1 MRAVSARQQ
10 GDTYQER
17 AFMLKACRL
26 LRPHTN
32 VAQVGYEISDVRHFD
47 DIAVKYSEPILDAH
61 GVLISADYYQIKWHV
76 DGSGAITS
84 DALTDPAFMGSKST
98 SLLQRLHEAVETTSA
113 RDECARFNLVTTW
126 GVDHRDRFSKLY
138 SGRDGELRLDVLF
151 EQKRYSRLAQQ
162 WSDHLGIGL
171 ADLKKVLSR
180 LRLCASSMRLD
191 QLTRLLGDSL
201 SNVGL
206 IPIEHGVR
214 SSPYDS
220 LVERLLSEGRHY
232 FTAEGVKKICEREG
246 LWVGDEPNDEAPL
259 AGIRSF
265 TRFAEHME
273 DEVDSLLDLVHLF
286 EGRQIASPEHWNA
299 EVGPRIREFI
309 SKSVVPLGRCQLNL
323 SSHSSVAFAAG
334 YELDPKAGMQVSLV
348 QNTSAGR
355 AIWEVQPESKATG
368 TSPWMVSEVEVNAVA
383 DDVGIVLSVTHDA
396 LPEVLE
402 YVRDYVPGIG
412 RMLIFKIEP
421 EIGPMSIL
429 DGNHAWHLAQETVR
443 VIRGWRPAVASSR
456 PLHVFGAAPNGLV
469 FFLGRL
475 ARSLGQIQLY
485 EHAFDSDWPARYQR
499 SLSLPI
505 DRLND
510 K

>member
-1 MRAVSARQQ
+1 
-10 GDTYQER
+10 
-17 AFMLKACRL
+17 MLKACRL

-47 DIAVKYSEPILDAH
+47 DIAVIYSEPILDAH

-76 DGSGAITS
+76 DGSGAITC
-84 DALTDPAFMGSKST
+84 DALTDPAFIGSKST
-98 SLLQRLHEAVETTSA
+98 SLLQRLHEAVQTTLT

-151 EQKRYSRLAQQ
+151 EQNRFSHLAQQ

-171 ADLKKVLSR
+171 GDLRKVLSR

-220 LVERLLSEGRHY
+220 LVERLLSEGKHY
-232 FTAEGVKKICEREG
+232 FTAEDFQNICEREG
-246 LWVGDEPNDEAPL
+246 LWVGDEPTDETPL
-259 AGIRSF
+259 IGIRSF

-273 DEVDSLLDLVHLF
+273 DEVDSLLDLVDLF
-286 EGRQIASPEHWNA
+286 EGRQIASPEHWNS

-309 SKSVVPLGRCQLNL
+309 SNSVVPLGRCQLNL

-334 YELDPKAGMQVSLV
+334 YELDPKAGTQVSLV

-355 AIWEVQPESKATG
+355 AVWEVQPESQETD
-368 TSPWMVSEVEVNAVA
+368 TSWWKISEVEVNAGA
-383 DDVGIVLSVTHDA
+383 GDVGIVLSVTHDA
-396 LPEVLE
+396 LPEVLKF
-402 YVRDYVPGIG
+402 VRDYVPEIG
-412 RMLIFKIEP
+412 RMLILKVKP
-421 EIGPMSIL
+421 EIGPMSVV
-429 DGNHAWHLAQETVR
+429 DGNHAWHLAQEIVR
-443 VIRGWRPAVASSR
+443 VVRRWRPAGSSKR

-475 ARSLGQIQLY
+475 ARSLGPIQLY

-499 SLSLPI
+499 ALSLPI
-505 DRLND
+505 E
-510 K
+510 